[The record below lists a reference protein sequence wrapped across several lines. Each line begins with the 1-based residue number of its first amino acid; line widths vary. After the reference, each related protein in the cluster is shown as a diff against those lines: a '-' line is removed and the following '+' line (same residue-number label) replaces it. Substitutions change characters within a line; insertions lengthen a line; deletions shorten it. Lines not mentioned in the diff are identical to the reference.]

1 MDSLQEL
8 EQYFG
13 MTESEVLEMLNT
25 SAYEGSIL

>member
-13 MTESEVLEMLNT
+13 MAEDEVLDMLNT